1 MRNIIEK
8 GNLYCYRQN
17 NLAGYTFDNRYYLIL
32 EVENTNIKY
41 FDFKYNCTVKLSYL
55 DFARWLKHESRMTG
69 GSITVSK

>member
-17 NLAGYTFDNRYYLIL
+17 NLVYADRYYLIL

-41 FDFKYNCTVKLSYL
+41 FDFKYNCTVNLSYL
-55 DFARWLKHESRMTG
+55 DFVSWLKFNSHSDN
-69 GSITVSK
+69 ITVSK